1 MALLMVSGYL
11 AVAEGRRVSSV
22 KPNSTTK
29 TYHCLYTTALQSTG
43 GVCFPGELRIYSPF
57 NDVILPDD
65 TVGFVMAKAYF
76 PANAPEEKI
85 LLEASHFFAVP
96 GNPSSDTYE
105 SSIPDCLV
113 PFVFGLGTVPA
124 CPPTL
129 PDGVSRAFSVVVS
142 DYVRDGRKSSTV
154 QCVLEGA
161 RARWKRTPSP
171 AVNSC
176 VHFFGLLSGV
186 AANGGVSV
194 SLESIVL
201 NVGIPDPAVT
211 QATQPKGKKRKLSA
225 FVNNNGPSDTTALV
239 STASS
244 TFAGGVVGESSPV
257 HSPLAEEV
265 SEGIPCVSPGVL
277 PVEGVVDAVVRG
289 KVMDKDT

>member
-85 LLEASHFFAVP
+85 LLEASHSFAVP

-124 CPPTL
+124 CPSTL

-265 SEGIPCVSPGVL
+265 SEGIPCVCPGVL